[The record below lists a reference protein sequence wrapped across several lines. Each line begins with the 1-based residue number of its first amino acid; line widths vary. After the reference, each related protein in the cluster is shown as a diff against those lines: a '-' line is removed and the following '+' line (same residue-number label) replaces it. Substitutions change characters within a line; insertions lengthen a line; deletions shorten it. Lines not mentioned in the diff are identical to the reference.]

1 MSYICGNLKIMAYPE
16 PSDDISH
23 LMVEESNIMPL
34 IYQTRQGI
42 NYDSFVQL
50 AGLSPFNIQDWS
62 KFLHLSERT
71 MQRYKKEKKRF
82 SAIYAEKIIE
92 ITMLQKYGGAV
103 FGDDEHFAQWMDIE
117 NIALGGSKPK
127 ELLDSTFGI
136 GLIKD
141 ELGRIEHGIFS

>member
-1 MSYICGNLKIMAYPE
+1 MAYPK
-16 PSDDISH
+16 PSDDISNI
-23 LMVEESNIMPL
+23 LLEESNIMPL
-34 IYQTRQGI
+34 IYQIRQGI
-42 NYDSFVQL
+42 NFDSFVQL
-50 AGLSPFNIQDWS
+50 AKLSPFNFQDWS

-82 SAIYAEKIIE
+82 GPIYAEKIIE

-103 FGDDEHFAQWMDIE
+103 FGNDDQFAKWMDIE

-136 GLIKD
+136 SLVKD

>member
-1 MSYICGNLKIMAYPE
+1 MAYPK
-16 PSDDISH
+16 PSDDISNI
-23 LMVEESNIMPL
+23 LLEESNIMPL

-42 NYDSFVQL
+42 NFDSFAQL
-50 AGLSPFNIQDWS
+50 AKLSPFNFQDWS

-82 SAIYAEKIIE
+82 GPIYAEKIIE
-92 ITMLQKYGGAV
+92 ITILQKYGDAV
-103 FGDDEHFAQWMDIE
+103 FGNDDKFAKWMDIE

-136 GLIKD
+136 SLVKD